1 LKTILAGKELAFSF
15 LPGGGEMGERI
26 RNFDWNYTS
35 VGSPEH
41 WPQSLRTTLSII
53 LNTRSPMFLWW
64 GKDLIQFYNDAYRP
78 SLGNNGKHPYALGQ
92 SGEDCW
98 PEIWTIIKPLIDQV
112 LAGGEATWSEDQLIP
127 IYRNGK
133 MEDVYWTFGYSAV
146 IDENGKVGGVLVV
159 CSETTAKVKN
169 FQALQ
174 SKEET
179 LQNIFSQAPVAIA
192 IFRGPSFIID
202 FANEKVLEYWARS
215 YEEVINKPLFEALP
229 EAAGQGF
236 EELLTHVMATGE
248 KYIAKEHSINLNRN
262 GKLEKTYINFL
273 YEPYYNLHGTVRGV
287 LVVANEI
294 TDTVSSRKAL
304 EENADQL
311 ERSVRERTTE
321 LRKANVELEKTN
333 NQLKEFAYA
342 ASHDLQEPLRKITT
356 FINMITEVEKG
367 DLTDKSKIIFKK
379 VISASERMNLL
390 IGDLF
395 VLSQISNYDHS
406 IEEIDLNVVL
416 ERVTEE
422 LSMEIEQSGAIIHKD
437 NFSAI
442 RGITRQMQ
450 QLFQNLISNAIKYSK
465 KEEAPVIYIKQGSV
479 KTNDQPFDDLEPFTT
494 YNKISFLDNGIGFSQ
509 EYSQKIFQMFYRLH
523 GKSEYSG
530 TGIGLAICKRIA
542 ENHKGIIKVESEEGI
557 GSRFDVYLKY

>member
-1 LKTILAGKELAFSF
+1 MKTIFAGKEQALSF

-53 LNTRSPMFLWW
+53 LNTKSPMFLWW

-112 LAGGEATWSEDQLIP
+112 FASGQATWSEDQLIP

-159 CSETTAKVKN
+159 CTETTEKVKN

-192 IFRGPSFIID
+192 IFGGPSFIIEL
-202 FANEKVLEYWARS
+202 ANEKVLEYWGRTHD
-215 YEEVINKPLFEALP
+215 EVINKPLFEALP

-236 EELLTHVMATGE
+236 EELLTHVMDTGE
-248 KYIAKEHSINLNRN
+248 RYVAKEHSINLNRN
-262 GKLEKTYINFL
+262 GKLEKTFINFL
-273 YEPYYNLHGTVRGV
+273 YEPYYNLHGTIRGV
-287 LVVANEI
+287 LVIANEI
-294 TDTVSSRKAL
+294 TDIVLSRKAL
-304 EENADQL
+304 EENAEQL
-311 ERSVRERTTE
+311 EKCVQDRTAE
-321 LRKANVELEKTN
+321 LKKANVELEKTN

-356 FINMITEVEKG
+356 FINMITEVEK
-367 DLTDKSKIIFKK
+367 DELTDKSKIIFHK
-379 VISASERMNLL
+379 VICASERMNLL
-390 IGDLF
+390 ISDLF
-395 VLSQISNYDHS
+395 VLSQISNYDDS
-406 IEEIDLNVVL
+406 IEETDLNVIL
-416 ERVTEE
+416 EKVTED
-422 LSMEIEQSGAIIHKD
+422 LSLEIEQSKAIIHKS
-437 NFSAI
+437 NLSTI
-442 RGITRQMQ
+442 HGITRQIQ
-450 QLFQNLISNAIKYSK
+450 QLFQNLLSNAIKYAK
-465 KEEAPVIYIKQGSV
+465 KEVAPVIYIKHELV
-479 KTNDQPFDDLEPFTT
+479 KPNEQLLDDLEPLTA
-494 YNKISFLDNGIGFSQ
+494 YHKISFVDNGIGFNQ

-523 GKSEYSG
+523 GRSEYSG

-542 ENHKGIIKVESEEGI
+542 ENHKGIIKVESEEGT
-557 GSRFDVYLKY
+557 GSRFDVYLKC